1 MINILGKFVVLYFRL
16 IRFFVILIM
25 LFKMLFKILWKGIKI
40 LMFDY
45 YIVFI
50 IFYYGGERI
59 VVYFKL
65 KLICLC
71 FELFV

>member
-16 IRFFVILIM
+16 IRFFVILI
-25 LFKMLFKILWKGIKI
+25 MLFKILWKGIKI